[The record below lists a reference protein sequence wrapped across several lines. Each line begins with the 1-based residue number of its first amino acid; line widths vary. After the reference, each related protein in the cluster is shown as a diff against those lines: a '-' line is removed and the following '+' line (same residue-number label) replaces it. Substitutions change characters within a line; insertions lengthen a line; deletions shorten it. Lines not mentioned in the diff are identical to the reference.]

1 MTNMYTGYT
10 GPESTIT
17 VNESQ
22 GSAQNVRYDMNYV
35 SSNIYAEYTPKLG
48 TTTAQTFGRRNL
60 ERRNTAP

>member
-1 MTNMYTGYT
+1 MYTGYT

-22 GSAQNVRYDMNYV
+22 GSTLENVRYDMNYI

-48 TTTAQTFGRRNL
+48 DDHRSSCWAAGTSRRKSTV
-60 ERRNTAP
+60 R